1 MSPYLFNLWE
11 FPVNNSKKIALA
23 VAMLCAAGTALA
35 QEASEIINPS
45 WYIQPSVVGMKPD
58 SNFGVDDKDWGGGL
72 KFGKAV
78 HPYWDIQIGATQVR
92 TEDGAARYRQTLV
105 GVDALLM
112 LSRKQFRPFILFGVG
127 AERDKVENAQ
137 RFVSKNSP
145 YATAGIGFQAS
156 LSPQWSLQAD
166 IRSVRGFLRDDER
179 YGFEQSNNKYVTVG
193 LNYAFNPPPAP
204 PAPAP
209 APVVE
214 APAPAPAPVAPP
226 PPPPARFEKVTM
238 SATELF
244 QFDKAELRMPQT
256 RLDEIAM
263 ALQADTS
270 ITNVDITG
278 YTDRLGSDSYNQKL
292 SERRANAVRDYL
304 VSKGIDGGR
313 LNAVGKGEAN
323 PVVECNDKKRAD
335 LIKCLEPNRRV
346 EVEQITIEKRV
357 Q

>member
-1 MSPYLFNLWE
+1 
-11 FPVNNSKKIALA
+11 
-23 VAMLCAAGTALA
+23 
-35 QEASEIINPS
+35 
-45 WYIQPSVVGMKPD
+45 
-58 SNFGVDDKDWGGGL
+58 
-72 KFGKAV
+72 
-78 HPYWDIQIGATQVR
+78 
-92 TEDGAARYRQTLV
+92 
-105 GVDALLM
+105 
-112 LSRKQFRPFILFGVG
+112 
-127 AERDKVENAQ
+127 
-137 RFVSKNSP
+137 
-145 YATAGIGFQAS
+145 
-156 LSPQWSLQAD
+156 
-166 IRSVRGFLRDDER
+166 
-179 YGFEQSNNKYVTVG
+179 
-193 LNYAFNPPPAP
+193 
-204 PAPAP
+204 
-209 APVVE
+209 
-214 APAPAPAPVAPP
+214 
-226 PPPPARFEKVTM
+226 M

-304 VSKGIDGGR
+304 VSKGIDGSR
-313 LNAVGKGEAN
+313 LNAIGKGESN

>member
-1 MSPYLFNLWE
+1 
-11 FPVNNSKKIALA
+11 
-23 VAMLCAAGTALA
+23 
-35 QEASEIINPS
+35 
-45 WYIQPSVVGMKPD
+45 MKPD

-78 HPYWDIQIGATQVR
+78 HPFWDIQVGATQVR

-214 APAPAPAPVAPP
+214 APPPAPAPVEP
-226 PPPPARFEKVTM
+226 PPPPAPRFQKVTLE
-238 SATELF
+238 ATKLF
-244 QFDKAELRMPQT
+244 AFDKAEVITPAPK
-256 RLDEIAM
+256 LDEIAA
-263 ALQADTS
+263 ALGGGT
-270 ITNVDITG
+270 
-278 YTDRLGSDSYNQKL
+278 LSDAEAAEL
-292 SERRANAVRDYL
+292 AGEAAELIANASQTAQGVLDQ
-304 VSKGIDGGR
+304 
-313 LNAVGKGEAN
+313 
-323 PVVECNDKKRAD
+323 
-335 LIKCLEPNRRV
+335 LE
-346 EVEQITIEKRV
+346 TDT
-357 Q
+357 

>member
-204 PAPAP
+204 PAP
-209 APVVE
+209 
-214 APAPAPAPVAPP
+214 VAPP

-304 VSKGIDGGR
+304 VSKGIDGSR
-313 LNAVGKGEAN
+313 LNAIGKGEAN